1 MTDHTFYKLYS
12 QPIVSSDTSL
22 FGNYTPKNEAVPS
35 ITNTKTSSFFTGHEL
50 SLKNQSYIK
59 LNQHSSSLG
68 FSILI
73 ADFIIILILFTSY
86 RKQKMH
92 LALFSN
98 KRYQQIA
105 GKSLLKHPVGWSLF
119 FVYSLNI
126 SLLIVLFIQKDFID
140 FSTVNTYYLLPRILS
155 VILLFYLLKII
166 IIFFTGALFK
176 VSNFRRIYIDYL
188 FLWFVSMALFL
199 SAYLWLELYF
209 QVAWLHYI
217 LLVVW
222 IIFTILRIAK
232 PILRIIP
239 KSDFN
244 SFHFF
249 IYLCS
254 VEILPLIVLGKL
266 VMLAIL

>member
-1 MTDHTFYKLYS
+1 MTDTTFYKLYS
-12 QPIVSSDTSL
+12 QPLTSKDTSL
-22 FGNYTPKNEAVPS
+22 FGNYILEHDTTSVNVNMEA
-35 ITNTKTSSFFTGHEL
+35 SSFFTGHEL
-50 SLKNQSYIK
+50 TLKDQSYIK
-59 LNQHSSSLG
+59 LNQQNSSLA

-73 ADFIIILILFTSY
+73 ADIIILLILFTSY

-98 KRYQQIA
+98 KFYQQIA

-119 FVYSLNI
+119 FVYSLNT
-126 SLLIVLFIQKDFID
+126 SLLIVLFVQKDFID
-140 FSTVNTYYLLPRILS
+140 FSIANTYYLLPRILGA
-155 VILLFYLLKII
+155 ILLFYLLKII
-166 IIFFTGALFK
+166 VIFFTGALFN

-188 FLWFVSMALFL
+188 FLWFVSMAIFL
-199 SAYLWLELYF
+199 SAYLWFELYY
-209 QVAWLHYI
+209 QVAWLHYL
-217 LLVVW
+217 LLVIWLV
-222 IIFTILRIAK
+222 FTALRIAK